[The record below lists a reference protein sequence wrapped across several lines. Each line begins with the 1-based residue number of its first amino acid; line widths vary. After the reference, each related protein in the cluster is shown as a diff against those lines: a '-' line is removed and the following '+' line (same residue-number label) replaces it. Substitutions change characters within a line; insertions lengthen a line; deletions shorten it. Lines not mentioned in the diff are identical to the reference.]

1 MNESETSDD
10 EEEDFELEKEN
21 DKNGEIDQRE
31 KENGESRF
39 DESDE
44 NGDECDEEEQ
54 IFVLHSYQND
64 RQNHMISQSEPNCL
78 TFPVSYKPSIEKV

>member
-31 KENGESRF
+31 KENGF

-44 NGDECDEEEQ
+44 NGDEGDEEEQ